1 MYMFCVGQGRAGFG
15 VLVDNKLNQ
24 KYKVAALKGNSTLV
38 DTILREWCQE
48 Q

>member
-1 MYMFCVGQGRAGFG
+1 MEAGFG

-24 KYKVAALKGNSTLV
+24 KYNVVSKTNSTLV
-38 DTILREWCQE
+38 YTREWCQ